1 MKKIAIISLSDLSRD
16 PRVFRQILALKDKY
30 ELITAGLVPSEIE
43 EFPFFKLQYNGERIY
58 QRALPMIISKK
69 YDEFYWNY
77 SNFKELG
84 YFLHKHKPD
93 IIIANDIEMLP
104 IALEYKEKTKILF
117 DAHEYAPLEFEDS
130 FLFNL
135 FFKKY
140 KTYLVKKYVPD
151 VDKMITVSKG
161 IADKYQKDTGITP
174 IVITNAPKYE
184 NIKPYFV
191 NPKKIRLVHHGVAH
205 PSRNIE
211 LNFKIMKY
219 LNPSIYEFH
228 FYLVSTDERYL
239 KKIKSLASKSNNI
252 SIHKPVPMQMLPRTL
267 NQYDLGIFLIP
278 PVNFNYHFTL
288 PNKFF
293 EFIQGR
299 LAVIIGPSPEMAS
312 YVNEYSLGVVC
323 PNFHP
328 KEVAAAISELTPEKI
343 MEYKNNS
350 DSAANILSFE
360 ENKKILNQI
369 VEDLIIAR

>member
-16 PRVFRQILALKDKY
+16 PRVFRQILAFKERYD
-30 ELITAGLVPSEIE
+30 LITAGLVPSEFE
-43 EFPFFKLQYNGERIY
+43 EIPFFKLHYYGERIY
-58 QRALPMIISKK
+58 QRALPMIISRKF
-69 YDEFYWNY
+69 DEFYWNY

-84 YFLHKHKPD
+84 YFLHKYKPD

-104 IALEYKEKTKILF
+104 IALKYKANAKIIF

-140 KTYLVKKYVPD
+140 KTYLVKNYVPH

-161 IADKYQKDTGITP
+161 IADKYQKDTGVTP
-174 IVITNAPKYE
+174 VVITNAPKYE
-184 NIKPYFV
+184 SIKPNVV

-211 LNFKIMKY
+211 LHFKIMKY

-228 FYLVSTDERYL
+228 FYLVSTDEGYL
-239 KKIKSLASKSNNI
+239 KKIMSLASISNNI
-252 SIHKPVPMQMLPRTL
+252 FIHKPVQMNLL
-267 NQYDLGIFLIP
+267 SNCISQYDMGVYLLMDNNFNNQYA
-278 PVNFNYHFTL
+278 L

-328 KEVAAAISELTPEKI
+328 KNVAAAISELTPEKI

-350 DSAANILSFE
+350 NSAAIILSFE

-369 VEDLIIAR
+369 VQDLIIAR